1 MGGISLKGEKAWSV
15 DEQIPPG
22 TYLFRP
28 APGGLEKDTSQKSDP
43 QIKVNWRVGAGEYT
57 GAERLD
63 WITFNEGAMGRV
75 VQLLEACSI
84 EVPQE
89 DFASYEA
96 LRDWAL
102 GQLGKDGVQTM
113 GVVRLKESRKD
124 PSKSFPE
131 IVGYKVPSASDVP
144 SDASG
149 FGSGV
154 KVGGGGGAAA
164 NDKVPF

>member
-1 MGGISLKGEKAWSV
+1 VGVSLKGEKAWSV

-28 APGGLEKDTSQKSDP
+28 APNGLEKDESGNKAP
-43 QIKVNWRVGAGEYT
+43 QIKVNWRVAAGEYT

-63 WITFNEGAMGRV
+63 WVTFTENAMGRV
-75 VQLLEACSI
+75 VQLLEACGL

-96 LRDWAL
+96 LRDWVL
-102 GQLGKDGVQTM
+102 EQLSKDGIQTM

-131 IVGYKVPSASDVP
+131 IVGYKAPSESDIP
-144 SDASG
+144 NDTSG
-149 FGSGV
+149 FAKGPN
-154 KVGGGGGAAA
+154 VGGQARD